1 MLKELVIIG
10 TAAVL
15 VPELTVLTG
24 AFIALTG
31 ALQVV
36 EEALTY
42 LCAAIDKAEAEKS
55 RLWMERVERE
65 RAIEAAKP
73 QEEKREGG
81 GMNI

>member
-10 TAAVL
+10 TATVL

-42 LCAAIDKAEAEKS
+42 LCAAIDKAEAEKG